1 MSRYIETIQV
11 SQGEL
16 KNLEFHQERFERT
29 RLEALGL
36 KKHPNLEAEI
46 SLPRGLEQGLF
57 KCRVSY
63 REDIELIEYESHQPR
78 KVQSLK
84 LVHSDTIDY
93 GYKYADRRD
102 LEELFRQRENCD
114 DILVVK
120 KGCISDSFYANVLL
134 WDGNSWVTPDTPLL
148 PGTMRAS
155 LLRKGLIREVR
166 ITEADLA
173 GYQKIKLINAMN
185 ELEAASEIPIDS
197 IH

>member
-11 SQGEL
+11 FQGEL

-36 KKHPNLEAEI
+36 KKHPKLEDAI
-46 SLPRGLEQGLF
+46 SLPHGLEQGLF
-57 KCRVSY
+57 KCRVTY
-63 REDIELIEYESHQPR
+63 RKDIELIEYESHRVQ
-78 KVQSLK
+78 KVHSLK

-93 GYKYADRRD
+93 GYKYADRRN
-102 LEELFRQRENCD
+102 LEELFRQREGCD

-120 KGCISDSFYANVLL
+120 KGCLTDSYYANVLL

-148 PGTMRAS
+148 PGTMRAY
-155 LLRKGLIREVR
+155 LLREGIINEGR
-166 ITEADLA
+166 ITQADLA

-185 ELEAASEIPIDS
+185 DLKHGPEIPIDS

>member
-11 SQGEL
+11 LQGEL

-29 RLEALGL
+29 RLETMGL
-36 KKHPNLEAEI
+36 KKHPILENEI

-63 REDIELIEYESHQPR
+63 RKDIELIEYESHR
-78 KVQSLK
+78 IHKVHSLK
-84 LVHSDTIDY
+84 LVRSDTIDY
-93 GYKYADRRD
+93 GYKYADRRNLD
-102 LEELFRQRENCD
+102 ELFNQREGSD

-120 KGCISDSFYANVLL
+120 KGCISDSYYANVLL

-155 LLRKGLIREVR
+155 LLRKGVIKEDR
-166 ITEADLA
+166 INEADLA
-173 GYQKIKLINAMN
+173 RYQKIKLINAMN
-185 ELEAASEIPIDS
+185 DLQHAPEIPIDS